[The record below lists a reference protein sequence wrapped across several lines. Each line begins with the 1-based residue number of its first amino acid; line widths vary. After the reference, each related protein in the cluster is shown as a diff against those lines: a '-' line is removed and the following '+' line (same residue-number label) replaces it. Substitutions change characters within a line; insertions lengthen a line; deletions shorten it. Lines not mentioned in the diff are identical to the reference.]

1 MNRMPL
7 SSKPAVLIVGA
18 GPTGLMMACQLALR
32 GIPFRI
38 IDRRTGPTKLSKA
51 LVVQART
58 LEIFEQMGISAAA
71 LTQGQTATGINF
83 IMAGRSVQH
92 INLEGIG
99 QDKSPFP
106 FMHILEQSKTE
117 RLLLQFLAQYQLKVE
132 WNTELLRLEQDED
145 QVTATLRYKDTAEE
159 EVTVAWLVGADGS
172 QSKVRQELY
181 IDFMGGSYE
190 QTLLVADTEID
201 WKFNH
206 QEVFLCLSEKT
217 LAAFFPMHGERRYR
231 LVSFLPPHIERETKP
246 DFAVIARSL
255 EKDLGLNLKFRNTSW
270 YSTYRLHHRYA
281 RQFNKG
287 RCFLA
292 GDAAHVHSPAG
303 GQGMNTGIQDAY
315 NLAWKLALVIQD
327 AVEPDLLQTYQDERL
342 LIAKNLVSSTDKV
355 FSFMVSSNPFVRFL
369 RLNTLPLLL
378 KKVAGYNG
386 VRNTIFKRV
395 SQIGI
400 RYQKSRLSITA
411 AGEGHF
417 PEQAPRPG
425 DRVPYLSVFST
436 DHQQKMSLY
445 SLLQYPYFTL
455 LIFKST
461 FGPDRAEQLR
471 EDIESQ
477 LENYLPGLIQTQIIY
492 PHDENHALY
501 EQFGINEDAFYL
513 IRPDNY
519 IAFRAQPANTA
530 SLMQYLTN
538 VCLILELPEPDVFEE
553 SDVD

>member
-1 MNRMPL
+1 MPL

-83 IMAGRSVQH
+83 ILAGRSVQH

-117 RLLLQFLAQYQLKVE
+117 RLLLQFLAQYHLKVE
-132 WNTELLRLEQDED
+132 WNTELLCLEQDED
-145 QVTATLRYKDTAEE
+145 QITVTLRYKDMAEE
-159 EVTVAWLVGADGS
+159 EVIVAWLVGADGS

-181 IDFMGGSYE
+181 IDFIGGSYE
-190 QTLLVADTEID
+190 QTFLVADTEID

-217 LAAFFPMHGERRYR
+217 LAAFFPMDGERRYR

-281 RQFNKG
+281 RQFSKG

-342 LIAKNLVSSTDKV
+342 LVAKNLVSSTDKV
-355 FSFMVSSNPFVRFL
+355 FSFMVSSNPLVRFL

-378 KKVAGYNG
+378 KKVFRYSG

-395 SQIGI
+395 SQTGI

-411 AGEGHF
+411 AGEKHF

-436 DHQQKMSLY
+436 ENQQKMTLY
-445 SLLQYPYFTL
+445 SLLQYSYFTL

-477 LENYLPGLIQTQIIY
+477 LETYLPGLIQTQIIY